1 MDSELVGSI
10 DMSDFIVN
18 ATSFSWAVVSAI
30 RKDDYGMT
38 SLEIL
43 EKRVSIMLLLIL
55 RVLIGLI
62 FRSIGIK
69 LYYFEI

>member
-1 MDSELVGSI
+1 
-10 DMSDFIVN
+10 MSDFIVN